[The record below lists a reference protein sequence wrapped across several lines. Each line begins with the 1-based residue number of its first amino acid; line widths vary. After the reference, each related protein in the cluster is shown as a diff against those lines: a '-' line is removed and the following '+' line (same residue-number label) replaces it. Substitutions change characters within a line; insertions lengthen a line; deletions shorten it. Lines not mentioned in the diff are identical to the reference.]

1 MPPGARVVVDARNK
15 AELLAKVRALS
26 GDWLKVEW
34 FPFNSCRAP
43 LVGPF
48 YKKME
53 NTSASV
59 LADELGDKAKL
70 LDMFLLTLHDALWLQ
85 KSDMWSRQGVANL
98 PQDETPELAKFF
110 MKGQGVGKK
119 PLFDGGSAK
128 TK

>member
-1 MPPGARVVVDARNK
+1 MELANAIQQCRIGRFGEVGVGSQVLPPGARVVVDARNK

-85 KSDMWSRQGVANL
+85 KSDMWSR
-98 PQDETPELAKFF
+98 P
-110 MKGQGVGKK
+110 
-119 PLFDGGSAK
+119 
-128 TK
+128 